1 MFNIVQK
8 KSVFI
13 LISLLII
20 AAGIVCYFVRGGFN
34 TDIDFAGGTEID
46 VPNMKYD
53 EKAIIDAFE
62 KIENVDVSSIQKVA
76 ETKGVLIKTKANLN
90 AEQTKQ
96 VKKVLADTFKVNG
109 DNISVQSI
117 SPTVGKELWKSAV
130 MSILIAALLML
141 LYITFRFEVLS
152 GIAAVVALVHD
163 LLIMISFY
171 VIFQIPVNTSFIAAL
186 LTILGYSINA
196 TIVIFD
202 RIRENTRFLK
212 KVAFSEIVNKSI
224 WQTLARSINTSL
236 TTLFTL
242 VVLYIIG
249 VQSIKEFALPLIV
262 GIVAGTYSSVFISGS
277 VWAMLKGDKK
287 AELK

>member
-1 MFNIVQK
+1 MFNIVEK
-8 KSVFI
+8 KFI
-13 LISLLII
+13 FIIISLVII
-20 AAGIVCYFVRGGFN
+20 AAGVVSYFVNGGFN
-34 TDIDFAGGTEID
+34 TDIDFAGGSEIIISG
-46 VPNMKYD
+46 VKYD
-53 EKAIIDAFE
+53 EKAITKTFTA
-62 KIENVDVSSIQKVA
+62 IEGVKVSTVQK
-76 ETKGVLIKTKANLN
+76 TSDGVLVKTPYLSDEQATLIKEAIP
-90 AEQTKQ
+90 AEYDGAT
-96 VKKVLADTFKVNG
+96 VASID
-109 DNISVQSI
+109 SI
-117 SPTVGKELWKSAV
+117 SPTIGKELWKSAGA
-130 MSILIAALLML
+130 SIAIAALLML

-152 GIAAVVALVHD
+152 GLSAVIALVHN

-171 VIFQIPVNTSFIAAL
+171 AIFRVPVNTSFIAAI

-224 WQTLARSINTSL
+224 WQTVARSINTSL

-262 GIVAGTYSSVFISGS
+262 GIVAGTYSSVFISGP
-277 VWAMLKGDKK
+277 VWAMLKGEKK
-287 AELK
+287 A

>member
-8 KSVFI
+8 KFI
-13 LISLLII
+13 FMAISLVII
-20 AAGIVCYFVRGGFN
+20 LAGVVCFFINGFN
-34 TDIDFAGGTEID
+34 QDIDFAGGTQI
-46 VPNMKYD
+46 VITGIKYD
-53 EKAIIDAFE
+53 EKAITKSLESI
-62 KIENVDVSSIQKVA
+62 KGVDVSTVQKTDDGVLVKTKFLSDDLKTQVETQIPKDFKKAKVA
-76 ETKGVLIKTKANLN
+76 
-90 AEQTKQ
+90 
-96 VKKVLADTFKVNG
+96 
-109 DNISVQSI
+109 SVESI
-117 SPTVGKELWKSAV
+117 SETIGKELWQSAAA
-130 MSILIAALLML
+130 SIAIVAILML

-171 VIFQIPVNTSFIAAL
+171 VIFQVPVNTSFIAAL

-212 KVAFSEIVNKSI
+212 KVAFSEVVNKSI
-224 WQTLARSINTSL
+224 WQTVARSINTSL